1 MRYALPCI
9 VGWISVAA
17 SVIALSA
24 AAQAGVEGAAP
35 AAGFVGVIGSVACAI
50 ATGVSATRGGN

>member
-50 ATGVSATRGGN
+50 ATG